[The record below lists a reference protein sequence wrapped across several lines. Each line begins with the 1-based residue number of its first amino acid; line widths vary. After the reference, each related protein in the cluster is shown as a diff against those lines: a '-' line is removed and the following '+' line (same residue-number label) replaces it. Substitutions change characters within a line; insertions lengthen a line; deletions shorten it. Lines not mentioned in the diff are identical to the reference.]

1 MKKTTIILGASPK
14 SDRYSY
20 LATERLVKHGHPV
33 FAVGQRE
40 GIINETPI
48 NTKLPENQ
56 EIDTVTLYLNP
67 SNQEAWY
74 QQILDLKPKRI
85 IFNPG
90 TENPTFEKMAAQE
103 GIETTEACTLVLLA
117 SDQY

>member
-1 MKKTTIILGASPK
+1 MKKPTIILGASPK

-33 FAVGQRE
+33 FAVSQRE

-90 TENPTFEKMAAQE
+90 TENPTFEKMAARA